1 MPASQPTHASP
12 PADGYD
18 DQRARPLRDFGDPA
32 EQPVTLTLNDT
43 AMVTLLAS
51 PESLEP
57 LALGHAFTA
66 GWIERAAQV
75 EAIELSHLR
84 HGLSV
89 RLSVAPRIAER
100 AARLQR
106 GGPSVS
112 SCGACGVAEE
122 AQLMFGLTRL
132 PAHPPL
138 AADALQRGF
147 EALSQGGRA
156 GLHTALGLDE
166 NGEVIFSGV
175 DIGRHNALDRVIG
188 AGLAARAMPVA
199 VLLSSRCSLEL
210 VQKSVRAG
218 IATLAT
224 LALPSALAVEVAR
237 ACELNLICCHRGRR
251 LELLSGGG

>member
-1 MPASQPTHASP
+1 MPPDQPAHASI
-12 PADGYD
+12 ALNGYD
-18 DQRARPLRDFGDPA
+18 DQRGRALRDFGDPA
-32 EQPVTLTLNDT
+32 EQPITLTLNDT
-43 AMVTLLAS
+43 AMVTLLAT
-51 PESLEP
+51 PESLES

-75 EAIELSHLR
+75 EAIELSRLR

-132 PAHPPL
+132 PARPPL
-138 AADALQRGF
+138 TAAALERGL
-147 EALSQGGRA
+147 EALKQGGRA
-156 GLHTALGLDE
+156 GLHTALGLDAH
-166 NGEVIFSGV
+166 GGVRFTGV

-188 AGLAARAMPVA
+188 AGLDAVDMPAA

-218 IATLAT
+218 ITTLAT
-224 LALPSALAVEVAR
+224 LALPSALAVEIAR
-237 ACELNLICCHRGRR
+237 ACELNLVCCHRGRR
-251 LELLSGGG
+251 LELLSGGE